1 MSSAD
6 RQQKIQVFQK
16 VLKKMDVDTIRDVD
30 KLLEF
35 YKANTK
41 EKNDTIQ

>member
-1 MSSAD
+1 
-6 RQQKIQVFQK
+6 
-16 VLKKMDVDTIRDVD
+16 MDVDTIRDVD

-41 EKNDTIQ
+41 EKTTQSNNKS